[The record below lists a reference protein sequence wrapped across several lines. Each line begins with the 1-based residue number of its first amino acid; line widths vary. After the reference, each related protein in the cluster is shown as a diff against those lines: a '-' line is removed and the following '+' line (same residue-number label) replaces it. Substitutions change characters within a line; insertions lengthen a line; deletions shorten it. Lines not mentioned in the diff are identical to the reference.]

1 MSLLNYGSPLNGDRR
16 FIGAEALSN
25 RRVIKSNSSLPLAIT
40 CGDPAGVGPE
50 VIESV
55 LREDSLCADDC
66 VLIGSKQW
74 ASSVSKL
81 YGLNYKA
88 VGNRNY
94 MPQPGAPSTEGSR
107 LALEAMK
114 CAAVGCR
121 EGRFRGVVTG
131 PVSKHWLQQ
140 VGFNFPGQTEFF
152 AKAWG
157 GDPTMAFVGKEL
169 RVVLATWHIP
179 IREVAEALDAATL
192 EKAVCRAY
200 HLAEQLG
207 VEAPR
212 VGVCGINPHAGEG
225 GILGK
230 EELEVLNPTLD
241 RLREKIPGLSTCLP
255 GDTVFH
261 RQRQGDFDVVVAAY
275 HDQALAAVKTLEFD
289 SAVNLT
295 LGLPYIRTSPDH
307 GTAFDLAGQGKA
319 NPRSFAAALKVA
331 RELTIQD
338 TSA

>member
-1 MSLLNYGSPLNGDRR
+1 MCIRDR
-16 FIGAEALSN
+16 
-25 RRVIKSNSSLPLAIT
+25 
-40 CGDPAGVGPE
+40 
-50 VIESV
+50 
-55 LREDSLCADDC
+55 
-66 VLIGSKQW
+66 
-74 ASSVSKL
+74 
-81 YGLNYKA
+81 
-88 VGNRNY
+88 
-94 MPQPGAPSTEGSR
+94 
-107 LALEAMK
+107 
-114 CAAVGCR
+114 
-121 EGRFRGVVTG
+121 
-131 PVSKHWLQQ
+131 HWLQE

-157 GDPTMAFVGKEL
+157 GDPTMAFVGEEL

-179 IREVAEALDAATL
+179 LREVAKSLDRFTL
-192 EKAVCRAY
+192 ERAVHRAY

-207 VEAPR
+207 VESPR
-212 VGVCGINPHAGEG
+212 IGVCGINPHAGES

-230 EELEVLNPTLD
+230 EELEVLDPALD
-241 RLREKIPGLSTCLP
+241 RLRDKIPGLSRCLP

-295 LGLPYIRTSPDH
+295 LGLPYVRTSPDH

-319 NPRSFAAALKVA
+319 NSASFAAALKVA
-331 RELTIQD
+331 RGLTIQD